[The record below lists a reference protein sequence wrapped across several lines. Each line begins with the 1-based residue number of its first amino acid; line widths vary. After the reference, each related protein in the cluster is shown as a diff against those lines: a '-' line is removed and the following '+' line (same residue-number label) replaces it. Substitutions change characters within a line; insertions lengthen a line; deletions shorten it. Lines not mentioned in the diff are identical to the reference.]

1 MINHWIRSLNL
12 LYLRIAECALF
23 LLMIIIC
30 YAVVARYVFNAA
42 SVHAVEISAYLLAV
56 TIWFAAGWAHIENQH
71 VSLEHFKDGKY
82 GVMTLISAVVSEISI
97 MIFCTALI
105 YAGTVS
111 VLTALERG
119 YKSATLL
126 AFPQWILL
134 ALIPIGAFG
143 LGAVSVSRC
152 WAIYTENK
160 EG

>member
-1 MINHWIRSLNL
+1 MITPWIRSLNL
-12 LYLRIAECALF
+12 MYLRIAECALF

-30 YAVVARYVFNAA
+30 YAVIARYVFNSA

-56 TIWFAAGWAHIENQH
+56 MIWFAAGWAHIENRH
-71 VSLEHFKDGKY
+71 VSLEHFKDRKY
-82 GVMTLISAVVSEISI
+82 GVMTLVSAVVSEISI
-97 MIFCTALI
+97 VIFCTTLI

-134 ALIPIGAFG
+134 ALIPIGALG

-152 WAIYTENK
+152 WALYTENK